1 MEAETTVS
9 GIGHQKENRK
19 VLICEESA
27 VDKFHETLLELT
39 SSITKQNPDEKI
51 QSPQPDVNDSFDL
64 VNVAKDTERNSSLE
78 NVKVETSE
86 KFMEAQAVMSTEVQT
101 EVEKK
106 KIEGEE
112 FCGTPSEAKVV
123 SVISSDEYGPAETL
137 DLNLEENNEHETY
150 ASTLAT
156 RRTPRM
162 QIQIQKD
169 RKECAA
175 ETSEILADEFPQKAQ
190 AQHGNVSSI
199 LIKEKSAVTGLFV
212 TAEGDNLMKC
222 SKPTYSKQ
230 SESEIRRNEDQKEA
244 EQENISSI
252 PFQQNSTIPTNL
264 PHSLIKGEES
274 NFFELV
280 EAIHE
285 IRQKSSEDE
294 KPEDVGL
301 SPPGNII
308 GAIPVEE
315 QHFCK
320 EISSIYE
327 NPTPEND
334 DNRENMDS
342 GDSTFSKN
350 LMLVTQEKCELDEA
364 NKESIQMLNRHP
376 HEDIRSVADEWI
388 WNATKELEE
397 AQIVETIE
405 DGLNE
410 KKLIG
415 TEYKKICESLSEEGN
430 AEPINQGNTITKEIQ
445 LTKETM
451 NEKLK
456 TPFYAEKKEERSSL
470 NAKEGEY
477 SEESHYLSSESSGCK
492 DINSL
497 ENVTDGKSRFPSDKG
512 VNEKKIKSEELREAH
527 LPSMISSTK
536 ELPIKEGQIQ
546 ETGAEICDSAEKQ
559 LKEVLQKLDKE
570 TDDLYLQQPSA
581 DVDLQKTSIR
591 GGGKEKASETEY
603 VEEDIEM
610 DGVDKRLNE
619 EVAQFIKEEMTSETI
634 DSLSTE
640 GSNMKIIGVI
650 GKGNIDASKFS
661 HEELMSQNQDI
672 TKSMNR
678 VHNDD
683 LEEVTEILIPDI
695 EKERE
700 NNDLCVKCASDTI
713 RDNPEQK
720 QTIFVE
726 ETEKTIC
733 SELKDYKHGADD
745 MNEKKV
751 LTDDGTS
758 QQAICEQKMQKDGT
772 ACKFVPAQ
780 SVPQATAESSDEGI
794 LPTKEEAVE
803 NITADNEKDG
813 ELLKG
818 VKDLN
823 AEQALEL
830 ISLSHEK
837 LQKNIQFSETEA
849 LSSNMNVDD
858 DVNEEISITSS
869 TSDASTG
876 EMVDKEKMEEVD
888 EHFVLVSSEKAL
900 EKIPNPTS
908 AGMKEEVVEEN
919 EGQGDNQEVLY
930 ATPSKEGTTSQQ
942 EVKNKKLD
950 DGPSQEATE
959 KQNQTITDVGYIH
972 KETFLQNEDENVTV
986 FQSSIESFYEV
997 ERIDGSPNSPAP
1009 ICTNLHEASSEVHEE
1024 ISNFVSEK
1032 NYLEIVNERTA
1043 NNLDTE
1049 TVQETIEG
1057 CAEQKETTFA
1067 EEHVETTNS
1076 ALREY
1081 DPEQD
1086 ASGQAID
1093 EVSLK
1098 KDGTNSQEVPY
1109 ELEFQD
1115 ANESSLVSLPAQE
1128 EMDGNLIQ
1136 HDEKNDELVERSQN
1150 LDAELAL
1157 ERTSLP
1163 DTCLEKNHQPL
1174 ETEPLSQYVTS
1185 DHKEDDESTITSS
1198 NLQDSIGKKVDKV
1211 KQEEFDET
1219 VILVSEEKAPETA
1232 SGSMKDAVIESNKEQ
1247 DSNQYASY
1255 ITPSTKEA
1263 SSQQGKIEIK
1273 IHNVPKAA
1281 TEEQTQATTDKGYN
1295 CKEKSLQN
1303 EDENITA
1310 HQDSLTEKSLKGPN
1324 SDGYPVSLASVD
1336 NNLQKDETSC
1346 QMHERRS
1353 NFMSDK
1359 RELENADHDEAAADE
1374 VAGEEGETDHKNHEE
1389 HIKQADEMS
1398 TPEVES
1404 EYKMTKEETLDVVP
1418 EEQDTEAGYLKYGR
1432 IHESL
1437 EQKHIPDESSHRDYL
1452 ETVIKNNE
1460 SATNESKHSDNLN
1473 KEEIINE
1480 VLLDKSIPEFQSQE
1494 DLNIVKEIVKGAI
1507 ELGPEGQDHK
1517 SCNENW
1523 TIASENDTVKCKNL
1537 NELDIL
1543 DETVHFEPVVHVK
1556 SEQNLKV
1563 VDDGSGQGL
1572 VSSEPLPIEKKFP
1585 NGIEACEISSISDT
1599 IQCESPKKSDNKD
1612 VTCHGQP
1619 VFQAQTEEDMHL
1631 IGEHNGKPKDDSET
1645 VSKEETS
1652 ESCAKMTDI
1661 KTSNIQRSMDTQR
1674 GKDTLEDEV
1683 PSETDS
1689 SALCAAQLADQQQRE
1704 DSENVH
1710 KSNFDEQQVDYI
1722 ITGTCAEELAVL
1734 VKRTEAYSSCHE
1746 DKRVDEELDGR
1757 NKTVYTGNNCETNY
1771 TQVPTHQ
1778 ETLQIATQ
1786 YYVEEAE
1793 RPDTVPEPASLD
1805 QSSCVMC
1812 NAHNETTEIVN
1823 ETSLDAME
1831 TIESNTRNEGVEG
1844 LKQEETLKLDIEQWN
1859 HEIGSTCEGSMKQ
1872 KFTASPISKERLES
1886 PVKASSIDG
1895 DNTEEARFLNDRSTY
1910 FAQISQDSKDEAVV
1924 GDRVN
1929 VDKSSI
1935 YLDRE
1940 SPKITPSTNEE
1951 KLYDSTG
1958 QEKEVNGNISDTSVM
1973 GGQTLSCVDIA
1984 EACELQGANESV
1996 SEDKQQVTNTKAT
2009 EIHTSPD
2016 ERMEEQ
2022 NFESSTITLEPVEG
2036 HLQTAN
2042 EEKVEE
2048 DRTTISEE
2056 HAQEH
2061 TSKKENIEDDTYQ
2074 YEQGTGLSFV
2084 PATGECE
2091 ANSSIKEEDMVA
2103 IVEKRKSELSEDE
2116 ENANKNLEQLSI
2128 EKESI
2133 AHILQNKISEKL
2145 IKMESTGSSIQF
2157 SQETMEKLEGKNPEQ
2172 MSSIQDIPL
2181 VESKEED
2188 NSLLKMMQTEACTDH
2203 VKIEGTDSHIHCPT
2217 MEKLVE
2223 HSNLE
2228 IVKIPEDTNSVVQ
2241 DIPQVE
2247 VDKQEDST
2255 KKILQTKDSKHH
2267 SKDIEDIPSST
2278 HDSIGEV
2285 LQEDM
2290 KLEDCSIKEH
2300 EKETPKEATIFE
2312 DKSKVEVEKKQDSIV
2327 GLAHRESTDTQDEK
2341 VSTNRIQ
2348 DSNEETSRGHVGK
2361 LVEAC
2366 GLKLQEGTLEQ
2377 AASLIDILQVEARM
2391 QDDSFEV
2398 QEERTKVFIKDGM
2411 DILSTN
2417 HEALRVISQEHV
2429 NSPTDS
2435 SPIEHQMEIPTE
2447 AVHNIQPLG
2456 DNWHEYASQ
2465 SRKSSNDLEVI
2476 QDLIQESVQKEM
2488 ENKDH
2493 PHSEIQKVTLK
2504 EPTAA
2509 EDTRCLEGEKREHAV
2524 VKALKEERTQNLV
2537 KKETADLCS
2546 FSATMGST
2554 EDIIQDCKDNPSKP
2568 SNLKLQEETP
2578 EKKPSVEETSQLE
2591 IENEKDLTKETIEMV
2606 SEILQ
2611 EHPDLLQEAPNKE
2624 LRLPPIQD
2632 SLQMEEQEEEC
2643 SALNMKVHSD
2653 LEHDNQK
2660 RDELQPCFK
2669 ITIEEGNIHGE
2680 KTEMDHEKHVKS
2692 LELESEEETSKII
2705 EISRNTDI
2713 EDQPGG
2719 ESNLSSMQA
2728 STDASIKTE
2737 ESERET
2743 QGEVL
2748 EADPLGPSHL
2758 TNKNNENHDMEILRE
2773 RFTPE
2778 NVQEAQNENGEKEEL
2793 KGPAADQVELGS
2805 LSSDKI
2811 EDEKKN
2817 SFSFLVS
2824 EQLKDEILEA
2834 SETKEIKTTGTNHRS
2849 GEVAEQDSSVVL
2861 LEEEKKIEEPLS
2873 PTHDKISTTV
2883 RSPDVS
2889 VNQAKFET
2897 ASLDKTED
2905 EKLDKTILVHDE
2917 QNSEILE
2924 SSSSRTNK
2932 TVNGIDED
2940 ILVQDSGV
2948 EISSE
2953 DKKIEATYQ
2962 TEHGDPNQETLKVNR
2977 ESHDSFKDEA
2987 NSEPSQQET
2996 TVSLRASGFKLEDQL
3011 LLVPIL
3017 VQDEKVQESRSLELD
3032 KEDGTSDTTKSSRI
3046 TQKKAQKEAE
3056 NNMFT
3061 TQPSLDAGLKVDK
3074 STTQVQQKVLNADS
3088 MEQGFPTIGDS
3099 ETPNENALIEELTS
3113 KSMEE
3118 RSTQHD
3124 TSKREESEGIAL
3136 EQVQFEISLSH
3147 EKIDTMSIL
3156 VSEKPKGESPEA
3168 SFQDPVPNQAE
3179 LEQLDSEINKVEL
3192 QLQGEQQAESVMDAG
3207 DHIAQIGQVAY
3218 SDGIKRETGT
3228 KASEEETTVEVMS
3241 KEDSKKH
3248 EHAPNPVSNEQIH
3261 ILTDAKEH
3269 KISKDDQ
3276 MAALISMTHE
3286 EEEKVQDSGN
3296 KLQKNSEGAD
3306 LTEEEIQNAS
3316 GTRKSIDLG
3325 CQNEENPS
3333 YTKVMPLIQAS
3344 IKEMLPIELEE
3355 SPAGISNLVS
3365 EEEINELIG
3374 AKDDTDI
3381 KSDITK
3387 DNECTDFQVEEDEI
3401 DIQVV
3406 KEDIIEI
3413 QRPMTVPEVA
3423 IDKQSLDGIGP
3434 SFTKETMKVK
3444 DGEINVEKDLN
3455 IDKLTDSSS
3464 EEQTTGSSLGIEE
3477 QDQERSKVN
3486 NHVELMTMKD
3496 DENDNLP
3503 FPSETTIE
3511 SGISTEKNKEAV
3523 QEVSLPVNEEHTRE
3537 RVEVSKKIEIQDFQN
3552 DEALHKSATQLA
3564 TKEVLLVET
3573 EKVLEISNLVTEL
3586 QQNENDKTNLEYDNP
3601 MGGESKNLSSKM
3613 QVMSQRSSQDEEAND
3628 VKTLDANLPAEIL
3641 QSSYGESLDSTISKE
3656 EKRSDENLF
3665 SFSDMHASTDKI
3677 SLKHAKDEVPPSPLP
3692 EPEIASCRS
3701 IYESEHLKTC
3711 VQDEIDLQEEAV
3723 VSTEKEKK
3731 YGEEFDRH
3739 PEVLTKCVAMVDGNQ
3754 ELNSW
3759 TEIAAETQ
3767 YEQSD
3772 DQPAREIKMSSQ
3784 KVNENREGKPQTQ
3797 ADQACFETIEGRQV
3811 TDSGFKDII
3820 LQKEENEVDQQGL
3833 VQEVVEK
3840 IEKEDASEDRKPEEI
3855 GRTIIQETKAT
3866 RKDLEIVDNVSE
3878 QAQSIDLGK
3887 TSGEENMK
3895 MGAHFMEGKQCAVDD
3910 SSDNKPTL
3918 CTGLL
3923 CADKSAEER
3932 EEEEHKHEE
3941 SGFEAPAGEVS
3952 LKMKSMADVKDY
3964 SLQYKTDIVQTD
3976 SVHPEKSA
3984 GSDEEQSKQES
3995 GSASPVLE
4003 EPSGATD
4010 HKPAHKKHNIL
4021 SSVGSK
4027 VKHSIGKVK
4036 KAITGKSSHHK
4047 PHSPKA

>member
-1 MEAETTVS
+1 M
-9 GIGHQKENRK
+9 
-19 VLICEESA
+19 SA
-27 VDKFHETLLELT
+27 
-39 SSITKQNPDEKI
+39 
-51 QSPQPDVNDSFDL
+51 
-64 VNVAKDTERNSSLE
+64 
-78 NVKVETSE
+78 
-86 KFMEAQAVMSTEVQT
+86 
-101 EVEKK
+101 
-106 KIEGEE
+106 
-112 FCGTPSEAKVV
+112 
-123 SVISSDEYGPAETL
+123 
-137 DLNLEENNEHETY
+137 
-150 ASTLAT
+150 
-156 RRTPRM
+156 
-162 QIQIQKD
+162 
-169 RKECAA
+169 
-175 ETSEILADEFPQKAQ
+175 
-190 AQHGNVSSI
+190 
-199 LIKEKSAVTGLFV
+199 
-212 TAEGDNLMKC
+212 
-222 SKPTYSKQ
+222 
-230 SESEIRRNEDQKEA
+230 
-244 EQENISSI
+244 
-252 PFQQNSTIPTNL
+252 
-264 PHSLIKGEES
+264 
-274 NFFELV
+274 
-280 EAIHE
+280 
-285 IRQKSSEDE
+285 
-294 KPEDVGL
+294 
-301 SPPGNII
+301 
-308 GAIPVEE
+308 
-315 QHFCK
+315 
-320 EISSIYE
+320 
-327 NPTPEND
+327 
-334 DNRENMDS
+334 
-342 GDSTFSKN
+342 
-350 LMLVTQEKCELDEA
+350 
-364 NKESIQMLNRHP
+364 
-376 HEDIRSVADEWI
+376 
-388 WNATKELEE
+388 
-397 AQIVETIE
+397 
-405 DGLNE
+405 
-410 KKLIG
+410 
-415 TEYKKICESLSEEGN
+415 
-430 AEPINQGNTITKEIQ
+430 
-445 LTKETM
+445 
-451 NEKLK
+451 
-456 TPFYAEKKEERSSL
+456 
-470 NAKEGEY
+470 
-477 SEESHYLSSESSGCK
+477 
-492 DINSL
+492 
-497 ENVTDGKSRFPSDKG
+497 
-512 VNEKKIKSEELREAH
+512 
-527 LPSMISSTK
+527 
-536 ELPIKEGQIQ
+536 
-546 ETGAEICDSAEKQ
+546 
-559 LKEVLQKLDKE
+559 
-570 TDDLYLQQPSA
+570 
-581 DVDLQKTSIR
+581 
-591 GGGKEKASETEY
+591 
-603 VEEDIEM
+603 
-610 DGVDKRLNE
+610 
-619 EVAQFIKEEMTSETI
+619 
-634 DSLSTE
+634 
-640 GSNMKIIGVI
+640 
-650 GKGNIDASKFS
+650 
-661 HEELMSQNQDI
+661 
-672 TKSMNR
+672 
-678 VHNDD
+678 
-683 LEEVTEILIPDI
+683 
-695 EKERE
+695 
-700 NNDLCVKCASDTI
+700 
-713 RDNPEQK
+713 
-720 QTIFVE
+720 
-726 ETEKTIC
+726 
-733 SELKDYKHGADD
+733 
-745 MNEKKV
+745 
-751 LTDDGTS
+751 
-758 QQAICEQKMQKDGT
+758 
-772 ACKFVPAQ
+772 
-780 SVPQATAESSDEGI
+780 
-794 LPTKEEAVE
+794 
-803 NITADNEKDG
+803 
-813 ELLKG
+813 
-818 VKDLN
+818 
-823 AEQALEL
+823 
-830 ISLSHEK
+830 
-837 LQKNIQFSETEA
+837 
-849 LSSNMNVDD
+849 
-858 DVNEEISITSS
+858 
-869 TSDASTG
+869 
-876 EMVDKEKMEEVD
+876 
-888 EHFVLVSSEKAL
+888 
-900 EKIPNPTS
+900 
-908 AGMKEEVVEEN
+908 
-919 EGQGDNQEVLY
+919 
-930 ATPSKEGTTSQQ
+930 
-942 EVKNKKLD
+942 
-950 DGPSQEATE
+950 
-959 KQNQTITDVGYIH
+959 
-972 KETFLQNEDENVTV
+972 
-986 FQSSIESFYEV
+986 
-997 ERIDGSPNSPAP
+997 
-1009 ICTNLHEASSEVHEE
+1009 
-1024 ISNFVSEK
+1024 
-1032 NYLEIVNERTA
+1032 
-1043 NNLDTE
+1043 
-1049 TVQETIEG
+1049 
-1057 CAEQKETTFA
+1057 
-1067 EEHVETTNS
+1067 
-1076 ALREY
+1076 
-1081 DPEQD
+1081 
-1086 ASGQAID
+1086 
-1093 EVSLK
+1093 
-1098 KDGTNSQEVPY
+1098 
-1109 ELEFQD
+1109 
-1115 ANESSLVSLPAQE
+1115 
-1128 EMDGNLIQ
+1128 
-1136 HDEKNDELVERSQN
+1136 
-1150 LDAELAL
+1150 
-1157 ERTSLP
+1157 
-1163 DTCLEKNHQPL
+1163 
-1174 ETEPLSQYVTS
+1174 
-1185 DHKEDDESTITSS
+1185 
-1198 NLQDSIGKKVDKV
+1198 
-1211 KQEEFDET
+1211 
-1219 VILVSEEKAPETA
+1219 
-1232 SGSMKDAVIESNKEQ
+1232 
-1247 DSNQYASY
+1247 
-1255 ITPSTKEA
+1255 
-1263 SSQQGKIEIK
+1263 
-1273 IHNVPKAA
+1273 
-1281 TEEQTQATTDKGYN
+1281 
-1295 CKEKSLQN
+1295 
-1303 EDENITA
+1303 
-1310 HQDSLTEKSLKGPN
+1310 
-1324 SDGYPVSLASVD
+1324 
-1336 NNLQKDETSC
+1336 
-1346 QMHERRS
+1346 
-1353 NFMSDK
+1353 
-1359 RELENADHDEAAADE
+1359 
-1374 VAGEEGETDHKNHEE
+1374 
-1389 HIKQADEMS
+1389 
-1398 TPEVES
+1398 PEVES

-1432 IHESL
+1432 IHESVD
-1437 EQKHIPDESSHRDYL
+1437 QKHNPDESSHRDYL

-1473 KEEIINE
+1473 REEIINE
-1480 VLLDKSIPEFQSQE
+1480 VLLDQSTPEFQSQE

-1537 NELDIL
+1537 NELYIL

-1563 VDDGSGQGL
+1563 VDNGSGQGL
-1572 VSSEPLPIEKKFP
+1572 VSSEPLPIEKKFQ
-1585 NGIEACEISSISDT
+1585 NGIEACEISPISDT

-1612 VTCHGQP
+1612 VTCRGQP
-1619 VFQAQTEEDMHL
+1619 VFQAETEEDMHL
-1631 IGEHNGKPKDDSET
+1631 IGEHNGKPKDDSQT

-1652 ESCAKMTDI
+1652 ESSAKMTDI
-1661 KTSNIQRSMDTQR
+1661 KTSNIQRSMDTHR

-1689 SALCAAQLADQQQRE
+1689 SALCAAQIADQQQGE

-1710 KSNFDEQQVDYI
+1710 KSNFDEQQVDSI

-1746 DKRVDEELDGR
+1746 DERVDEELDGR

-1771 TQVPTHQ
+1771 TQVPTDQ

-1793 RPDTVPEPASLD
+1793 RPDTVPEPANLD

-1812 NAHNETTEIVN
+1812 NVDNETTEIVN
-1823 ETSLDAME
+1823 ETSLIAME
-1831 TIESNTRNEGVEG
+1831 TIESNIRNEGVEG
-1844 LKQEETLKLDIEQWN
+1844 LKQEKTLKLDIEQWN
-1859 HEIGSTCEGSMKQ
+1859 HEMGSTCEGSMKQ
-1872 KFTASPISKERLES
+1872 KLTASPISKERPES

-1895 DNTEEARFLNDRSTY
+1895 DNTEEAKFLNDTSTY

-1929 VDKSSI
+1929 FDKSSI

-1940 SPKITPSTNEE
+1940 SLKITPSTNEE
-1951 KLYDSTG
+1951 KLYDSIG
-1958 QEKEVNGNISDTSVM
+1958 QEKEVNRNISDISVM

-1984 EACELQGANESV
+1984 ETCELQVANESV

-2022 NFESSTITLEPVEG
+2022 NFESSTITLESVEG
-2036 HLQTAN
+2036 PSQTAN
-2042 EEKVEE
+2042 EEKVKE
-2048 DRTTISEE
+2048 DRTTTSEG

-2091 ANSSIKEEDMVA
+2091 ANSSVKEEEMVA
-2103 IVEKRKSELSEDE
+2103 IVEKRRSELSEGE

-2128 EKESI
+2128 EKDSI
-2133 AHILQNKISEKL
+2133 ALILQNKISEKL
-2145 IKMESTGSSIQF
+2145 IKMESAGSSIQF
-2157 SQETMEKLEGKNPEQ
+2157 SQETMEKLEGKNLKR

-2188 NSLLKMMQTEACTDH
+2188 NSLRKMMQTEACTDH
-2203 VKIEGTDSHIHCPT
+2203 VKNEGTDSHAHCPT

-2255 KKILQTKDSKHH
+2255 KKILQTKDSKHL

-2278 HDSIGEV
+2278 HDSIGEI

-2300 EKETPKEATIFE
+2300 EKETPKEATNFE

-2348 DSNEETSRGHVGK
+2348 DSKTSRGHVGK

-2377 AASLIDILQVEARM
+2377 AASLTDILQVEART

-2411 DILSTN
+2411 DISSTN

-2476 QDLIQESVQKEM
+2476 QDLTQESVPKEM

-2524 VKALKEERTQNLV
+2524 VKAVKEESAQNLV
-2537 KKETADLCS
+2537 NKETADLCS
-2546 FSATMGST
+2546 FSATMAST
-2554 EDIIQDCKDNPSKP
+2554 EDIIQECKDNPSKS

-2578 EKKPSVEETSQLE
+2578 EKKPPVEESSQLE

-2643 SALNMKVHSD
+2643 SALNKKVHSD

-2669 ITIEEGNIHGE
+2669 ISIEEGNIHGE
-2680 KTEMDHEKHVKS
+2680 KTEMDREKHVKS
-2692 LELESEEETSKII
+2692 PELESEEETSKII

-2719 ESNLSSMQA
+2719 ESNLSSIQA

-2748 EADPLGPSHL
+2748 KADPLGPSHL
-2758 TNKNNENHDMEILRE
+2758 TNKNHENHDMEILRE

-2778 NVQEAQNENGEKEEL
+2778 NVQEAQKENGEKEEL

-2824 EQLKDEILEA
+2824 EQLNDEILEA
-2834 SETKEIKTTGTNHRS
+2834 SQTKEIKTTGTNHRS

-2861 LEEEKKIEEPLS
+2861 LEEEKQIEEPLS

-2883 RSPDVS
+2883 RSPDVF

-2905 EKLDKTILVHDE
+2905 EMLDKTILVHDE

-2962 TEHGDPNQETLKVNR
+2962 TEQGDPNQETLKVNR
-2977 ESHDSFKDEA
+2977 ESNDSFKDEA

-2996 TVSLRASGFKLEDQL
+2996 TASLRASGFKLEDPL

-3017 VQDEKVQESRSLELD
+3017 VQDEKVQESKSLELD

-3046 TQKKAQKEAE
+3046 TEKKAQKEEE

-3074 STTQVQQKVLNADS
+3074 STTQVQQKVFNADS
-3088 MEQGFPTIGDS
+3088 MEQGFPTLGDS
-3099 ETPNENALIEELTS
+3099 ESPNENAHIEELTS

-3124 TSKREESEGIAL
+3124 RSKREESEGIAL

-3168 SFQDPVPNQAE
+3168 SFEDPVTNQAE
-3179 LEQLDSEINKVEL
+3179 LEKQNEQIEDERAEGNLKPSLDPETAFKE
-3192 QLQGEQQAESVMDAG
+3192 
-3207 DHIAQIGQVAY
+3207 AQIRQVAY
-3218 SDGIKRETGT
+3218 SDGIKSETGT

-3248 EHAPNPVSNEQIH
+3248 EHAPNPMSNEQIH

-3374 AKDDTDI
+3374 ARDDTNI
-3381 KSDITK
+3381 KSGITK

-3406 KEDIIEI
+3406 KEDITES
-3413 QRPMTVPEVA
+3413 QRPMTLPEVA
-3423 IDKQSLDGIGP
+3423 IDKQSLDGIDP

-3444 DGEINVEKDLN
+3444 DREINVEKDLN

-3464 EEQTTGSSLGIEE
+3464 EEQTTGSSLGTEE

-3537 RVEVSKKIEIQDFQN
+3537 RVEISKKIEIQDFQN

-3613 QVMSQRSSQDEEAND
+3613 QVMTQRSSQDEEAND
-3628 VKTLDANLPAEIL
+3628 VKTLDANLAAEIL

-3665 SFSDMHASTDKI
+3665 SFSDMHASADRS
-3677 SLKHAKDEVPPSPLP
+3677 SLKHAKDEVPPRPLP

-3739 PEVLTKCVAMVDGNQ
+3739 PEVLTKCVEMVDGNQ

-3759 TEIAAETQ
+3759 TDIAAETQ

-3772 DQPAREIKMSSQ
+3772 DQPAREITMSSQ

-3797 ADQACFETIEGRQV
+3797 ADQACFETIDGRQV

-3833 VQEVVEK
+3833 VQELVEK
-3840 IEKEDASEDRKPEEI
+3840 IEKEDASGDRKPEEI

-3878 QAQSIDLGK
+3878 QAQSTDLGK

-3895 MGAHFMEGKQCAVDD
+3895 MGAHFMEGMPCAVDD

-3918 CTGLL
+3918 CTGLV
-3923 CADKSAEER
+3923 CSDKSAEER

-3952 LKMKSMADVKDY
+3952 LKSMEDVKDV
-3964 SLQYKTDIVQTD
+3964 SLQYKTDIVQTE

-3984 GSDEEQSKQES
+3984 GPDEEHSKQES

-4003 EPSGATD
+4003 EPSGAVD

-4047 PHSPKA
+4047 PHSPKE